1 MLCTPADH
9 PFGKVHII
17 PAQIQD
23 CAEPLEG
30 MSMSE
35 GTIVKWPKPIGDR
48 VEQGE
53 PLVEI
58 ENAKAVN
65 TLEAP
70 VAGMVTQ
77 IVASSE
83 DTIGTDGGVKYSTK
97 TPKTLW
103 TFQRGSE
110 QSWQRTDDH
119 GCDFRAR
126 VPRLFS
132 PDVGGLPGRA
142 GRSARRRLRL
152 RHAGGGGAEP

>member
-35 GTIVKWPKPIGDR
+35 GTIVKWFKQVGDR

-58 ENAKAVN
+58 EDAKAVN
-65 TLEAP
+65 TL
-70 VAGMVTQ
+70 
-77 IVASSE
+77 
-83 DTIGTDGGVKYSTK
+83 
-97 TPKTLW
+97 
-103 TFQRGSE
+103 
-110 QSWQRTDDH
+110 
-119 GCDFRAR
+119 
-126 VPRLFS
+126 
-132 PDVGGLPGRA
+132 
-142 GRSARRRLRL
+142 
-152 RHAGGGGAEP
+152 